1 MATNQNDTP
10 GHAGDAE
17 KPGCWVFECPI
28 CEKTVRPEETENH
41 LKGHA
46 EALREAEILI
56 DEIMRGEVNP
66 EDEAEKWLRAFA
78 PQFLR
83 PNGASCYDTTRDRA
97 NDDETFYSTM
107 GRILSATGDDS
118 NTNP

>member
-1 MATNQNDTP
+1 MTLNQNDTP

-17 KPGCWVFECPI
+17 KPGCRETLGAGHGLADSTCSARWVFECPI
-28 CEKTVRPEETENH
+28 CGKTVRPEETENH
-41 LKGHA
+41 LNDHA

-83 PNGASCYDTTRDRA
+83 PN
-97 NDDETFYSTM
+97 
-107 GRILSATGDDS
+107 DS
-118 NTNP
+118 NPNP